1 MTDIV
6 EIHWNA
12 RPHLARL
19 GIKVGSGPLDP
30 RAKDLFAEIR
40 ESVVPL
46 FPGCVTLLRI
56 AVRRG
61 STDES
66 LRIDRRGA
74 EQDQG
79 HELEAVQALVDSA
92 VARALAPSELQGS

>member
-30 RAKDLFAEIR
+30 RAEGLFSEIR

-61 STDES
+61 GSESS
-66 LRIDRRGA
+66 LRINRRGT
-74 EQDQG
+74 DQE
-79 HELEAVQALVDSA
+79 HELAAVQALVDSA
-92 VARALAPSELQGS
+92 VARASTESHP

>member
-19 GIKVGSGPLDP
+19 GIKVGAGPLDP
-30 RAKDLFAEIR
+30 RAEGLFSEIR

-61 STDES
+61 KNADET
-66 LRIDRRGA
+66 LRINRQGA
-74 EQDQG
+74 D
-79 HELEAVQALVDSA
+79 LEDEVAAVQALVDSA
-92 VARALAPSELQGS
+92 VARAAAA

>member
-19 GIKVGSGPLDP
+19 GIKVGAGPLDP
-30 RAKDLFAEIR
+30 RAEGLFSEIR

-61 STDES
+61 TADDS
-66 LRIDRRGA
+66 LRINR
-74 EQDQG
+74 QG
-79 HELEAVQALVDSA
+79 EELVQELAAVQALVDSA
-92 VARALAPSELQGS
+92 IARASTSDAAVQRL